1 MSQPNDR
8 ADGVLTA
15 VDGGA
20 GRFRIDGALSF
31 AAVPG
36 ILAASEVAFAE
47 QAALTVDLAGVT
59 QADSAG
65 LALLL
70 LWVQRARARTHA
82 LVFLHPPASLLGIA
96 KLAEVEDMLAA
107 AAPGAPG

>member
-1 MSQPNDR
+1 MDKANDS
-8 ADGVLTA
+8 ADGRLTA
-15 VDGGA
+15 VEGGA

-31 AAVPG
+31 AAVPS
-36 ILAASEVAFAE
+36 ILAASDVAFAE
-47 QAALTVDLAGVT
+47 QADLTVDLGGVT

-70 LWVQRARARTHA
+70 LWVQRARGRAHA
-82 LVFLHPPASLLGIA
+82 LVFLHTPASLLGIA

-107 AAPGAPG
+107 AAPRAPG